1 MDFLL
6 FIFLFEV
13 FLPDISNLQ
22 PSMKQDL
29 DAMPSDEEQYY
40 SDDDYLSNNDSGHE
54 DDKNEEANH
63 VVRKPEENEGGTSAN
78 EKRGNYYKDVKHYV
92 FTTRSQNDTGSE
104 ISVSATTDL
113 KFAVKNYKLV
123 NTTEKKPEKSV
134 SEEEEKHNQP
144 SRKNIPTST
153 PNVPAFW
160 TMLAKAINDT
170 TVNMVDKDQFYQA
183 IPASD
188 LNTTSKDKLS
198 QLEEVKIKLLL
209 GISLMTLILL
219 IPLLI
224 FCFATLYK
232 LRNLSDKSFDSQY
245 TVNPEL
251 ATLSYFHPSEGV
263 SDTSYSKSADSSTQ
277 WGHTASNVK
286 RSSKKK
292 PKSKSM
298 DYSADPDHTALNEE
312 ATTTFLSLEKTTFL
326 PPVEPAFHLPE
337 EPTFLPPEMLGF
349 LDPSLASLQQSVAVS
364 LF

>member
-40 SDDDYLSNNDSGHE
+40 S

-113 KFAVKNYKLV
+113 KFAVKN
-123 NTTEKKPEKSV
+123 S
-134 SEEEEKHNQP
+134 
-144 SRKNIPTST
+144 ST

-337 EPTFLPPEMLGF
+337 EPTFLPPEMLGEQPDRMSEEPMVDEAIIEAP
-349 LDPSLASLQQSVAVS
+349 LVEEQHITE
-364 LF
+364 

>member
-40 SDDDYLSNNDSGHE
+40 S

-113 KFAVKNYKLV
+113 KFAVKN
-123 NTTEKKPEKSV
+123 S
-134 SEEEEKHNQP
+134 
-144 SRKNIPTST
+144 ST

-251 ATLSYFHPSEGV
+251 ATLSYFHPSE
-263 SDTSYSKSADSSTQ
+263 
-277 WGHTASNVK
+277 
-286 RSSKKK
+286 
-292 PKSKSM
+292 
-298 DYSADPDHTALNEE
+298 DPDHTALNEE

-337 EPTFLPPEMLGF
+337 EPTFLPPEMLGEQPDRMSEEPMVDEAIIEAP
-349 LDPSLASLQQSVAVS
+349 LVEEQHITE
-364 LF
+364 